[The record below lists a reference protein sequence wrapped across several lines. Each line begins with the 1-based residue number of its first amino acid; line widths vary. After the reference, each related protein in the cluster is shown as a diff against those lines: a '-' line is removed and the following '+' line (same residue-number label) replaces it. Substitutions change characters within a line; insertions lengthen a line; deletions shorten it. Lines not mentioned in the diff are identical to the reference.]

1 MVLLAVKRLE
11 NLCFNTDDFVLS
23 TVSKE
28 LICIFS
34 KVNKFICSVFLSC
47 MYLKKT
53 PDPAYIKKHFKNQNS
68 E

>member
-34 KVNKFICSVFLSC
+34 KANKFICSVF
-47 MYLKKT
+47 
-53 PDPAYIKKHFKNQNS
+53 
-68 E
+68 